1 MSKLNLTIVFILF
14 CLPSVGAHQDQIT
27 AERIY
32 IRTTIKTY
40 PLSERQPLLEYLD
53 SQRPMA
59 DKGMQLFADGK
70 PDDLYELISADAK
83 KQMTLKQ
90 FRGLFS
96 AFDQVAGKI
105 TSYEYRSQAILFP
118 VDDTP
123 MSELRKAKSQV
134 WYSIKTTK
142 LNGNGI
148 FIAVKT
154 AREDGKLV
162 VSFVNYLNYGDRM
175 PPWLLYTDAPASRK

>member
-1 MSKLNLTIVFILF
+1 
-14 CLPSVGAHQDQIT
+14 
-27 AERIY
+27 
-32 IRTTIKTY
+32 
-40 PLSERQPLLEYLD
+40 
-53 SQRPMA
+53 MA
-59 DKGMQLFADGK
+59 DKGMQLFADRK

-83 KQMTLKQ
+83 KQMTLDQ

-134 WYSIKTTK
+134 WYSVKTTK

-154 AREDGKLV
+154 AREDGRLV
-162 VSFVNYLNYGDRM
+162 VSFINYLNYGDRM
-175 PPWLLYTDAPASRK
+175 PPWLLYTDAPASSK